1 MVSSSSSGSDR
12 DDAFDADMDA
22 LRRACML
29 TGADPF
35 DVGGAGSDS
44 DSESGPASSGS
55 DDAGLLRRLQERF
68 SSPCQDLNSLP
79 FNKPS
84 STLLQESD
92 CEDDFEILRA
102 VQKRF
107 KQYESGKLPALLIVC
122 DWIACVLSYSLR
134 KKSEELLE
142 EPEIAVG
149 IDVYGPETPN
159 RSTELSK
166 EHGYSYNESHTL
178 EHEECNSIVR
188 DLMSPKFPKS
198 AQNFVDALKKNR
210 SCQKLIRRKLIE
222 IEAKIE
228 KNKELKERIK
238 CLMNF
243 QVACKRKVMNVSCQ
257 RKDPRV
263 KLISVKKPTSENF
276 SKVQNLHNRRS
287 MIKTLLRIVTDYF
300 KEASCLTFWSR

>member
-107 KQYESGKLPALLIVC
+107 KQYES
-122 DWIACVLSYSLR
+122 DSLR

-276 SKVQNLHNRRS
+276 SKV
-287 MIKTLLRIVTDYF
+287 
-300 KEASCLTFWSR
+300 